1 MVGFSTTATF
11 PSLEQPIHH
20 QPHPDDDDDDSS
32 TRKGDAYILD
42 DDEDED
48 DRVVV
53 MDRGSAAAADD
64 NDRNVVAV
72 ISNAIVDVV
81 DEVTVDDD
89 SGGDNHLRG
98 GDEEDDDDDDE
109 EVVANRTTSTIAET
123 TTTTTTTLLNQMVV
137 RETSTPSPSNIPP
150 TTMIDCCSDDESGN
164 IMERDYTG
172 MFEGPEK
179 TLEVVFR
186 RIGDNSHT
194 NMNLIDEWNV
204 TTAGN
209 SVSVSSG
216 CVSSVNCTTRI
227 GLRQLS
233 RTDVDRICDRA
244 RCTILSSISN
254 RYLDAYVLS
263 ESSLFIY
270 PYMLVLKTCGTT
282 TLLRCIA
289 TLIDL
294 GRKLGLEIDWVGYS
308 RKNFNFPG
316 DQAFPHQ
323 SFHQELDYLYSHRI
337 LSERLDGNGYTLGPV
352 NGDHWFVFVAD
363 HTSRTGA
370 LEIDTDRVLN
380 IMMFDIDEN
389 VAKFFY
395 YDEYDRNVPHES
407 KDDEVT
413 RISNEQ
419 TVESGI
425 KDLCPGA
432 IIDPRAFEPCG
443 YSMNAVLF
451 RSYSTIHIT
460 PESGSSYAS
469 FETNQ
474 KVGSYKAL
482 ISNVIRTFRPKRFVM
497 TLMADEGGLKQVKD
511 NPLADAAIDSKI
523 VVPATKAPESG
534 SALRLAS
541 FTKQSFTYKR
551 SSLASIKVE
560 DDCCCMMGNWVLEKS
575 HPTGSHGNGSS
586 TCDRRGVK
594 ARGMTIS

>member
-1 MVGFSTTATF
+1 MVGPPVTFDTLRST
-11 PSLEQPIHH
+11 E
-20 QPHPDDDDDDSS
+20 PHCCDSS
-32 TRKGDAYILD
+32 LD
-42 DDEDED
+42 SG
-48 DRVVV
+48 
-53 MDRGSAAAADD
+53 GSS
-64 NDRNVVAV
+64 NPNPNVVAAKNETSKNTEVLLLSDEDYDDTVVLDEPTKPTPLFDDNNHNETVV
-72 ISNAIVDVV
+72 IRDA
-81 DEVTVDDD
+81 
-89 SGGDNHLRG
+89 
-98 GDEEDDDDDDE
+98 
-109 EVVANRTTSTIAET
+109 
-123 TTTTTTTLLNQMVV
+123 
-137 RETSTPSPSNIPP
+137 STPSPPP
-150 TTMIDCCSDDESGN
+150 SGEHRTTAIHPIGGAFDCSDDESGN

-186 RIGDNSHT
+186 RVAALDPPSRSSNHHIPSDSSSSHT
-194 NMNLIDEWNV
+194 EATANDDHMVMYDS
-204 TTAGN
+204 TTGITN
-209 SVSVSSG
+209 G
-216 CVSSVNCTTRI
+216 PPL

-233 RTDVDRICDRA
+233 RKDIDKICDRA

-254 RYLDAYVLS
+254 QYLDAYVLS

-323 SFHQELDYLYSHRI
+323 SFHQELDYLYSHRV

-395 YDEYDRNVPHES
+395 YDEYERNVDGET
-407 KDDEVT
+407 KDDEVL

-419 TVESGI
+419 TIESGI

-451 RSYSTIHIT
+451 RSYTTIHIT

-560 DDCCCMMGNWVLEKS
+560 EDCCCMMGNWVLEKS
-575 HPTGSHGNGSS
+575 SANGSVNPLLNLEN
-586 TCDRRGVK
+586 RRGNK

>member
-1 MVGFSTTATF
+1 MVGPPVALNTHRSTEPPF
-11 PSLEQPIHH
+11 C
-20 QPHPDDDDDDSS
+20 DSS
-32 TRKGDAYILD
+32 L
-42 DDEDED
+42 
-48 DRVVV
+48 
-53 MDRGSAAAADD
+53 
-64 NDRNVVAV
+64 
-72 ISNAIVDVV
+72 
-81 DEVTVDDD
+81 D
-89 SGGDNHLRG
+89 SGGSSNRNLGHESESHPKDSHNNGPSGHLPPTVVSHSDANAEVLS
-98 GDEEDDDDDDE
+98 DEDYDAVPTKHDDGTGVIRDT
-109 EVVANRTTSTIAET
+109 A
-123 TTTTTTTLLNQMVV
+123 
-137 RETSTPSPSNIPP
+137 TPSPPLSGRNM
-150 TTMIDCCSDDESGN
+150 TTANQVGAGAGAGVFDCSDDESGN

-186 RIGDNSHT
+186 RVEDNTEIMVGTGTTIASNYDTMGTYDSATT
-194 NMNLIDEWNV
+194 NGPQL
-204 TTAGN
+204 
-209 SVSVSSG
+209 
-216 CVSSVNCTTRI
+216 

-233 RTDVDRICDRA
+233 RKDIDKICDRA

-254 RYLDAYVLS
+254 QYLDAYVLS

-323 SFHQELDYLYSHRI
+323 SFHQELDYLYSHRV

-395 YDEYDRNVPHES
+395 YDEYERNIDGES
-407 KDDEVT
+407 KDDEVL

-419 TVESGI
+419 TIESGI

-451 RSYSTIHIT
+451 RSYTTIHIT

-560 DDCCCMMGNWVLEKS
+560 EDCCCMMGNWVLEKAI
-575 HPTGSHGNGSS
+575 TNGSNGS
-586 TCDRRGVK
+586 VNQLLNLENRRGSK